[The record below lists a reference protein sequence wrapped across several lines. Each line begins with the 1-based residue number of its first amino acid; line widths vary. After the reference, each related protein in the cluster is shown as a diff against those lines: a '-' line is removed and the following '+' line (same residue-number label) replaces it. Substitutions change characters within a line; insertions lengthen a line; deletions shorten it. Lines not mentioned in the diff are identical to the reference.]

1 MAETPAAVSVLWR
14 LRARVWLRRSSSG
27 TAARDA
33 PAAIR
38 DNYHVHEGR
47 WEVFR
52 PFPFRF
58 CQILDVLT
66 IMGAVRVWE
75 FRDFATLAF
84 DTLGVQ
90 VR

>member
-1 MAETPAAVSVLWR
+1 MAATPAAVSVFWR
-14 LRARVWLRRSSSG
+14 LRARGWLRRSSSG

-47 WEVFR
+47 CEVSR

-58 CQILDVLT
+58 GQILEVLT
-66 IMGAVRVWE
+66 IMGAVQVYE
-75 FRDFATLAF
+75 FRDFATLDF
-84 DTLGVQ
+84 DALGMQ